1 MWKLIP
7 CSNCGKMIEKKWVR
21 TMCIRCRNVA
31 DKIRMEAIR
40 QTEEFKEIARLKYRA
55 KKEGLI

>member
-7 CSNCGKMIEKKWVR
+7 CSNCGKMIEQKWVR
-21 TMCIRCRNVA
+21 TMCIKCRNLA
-31 DKIRMEAIR
+31 DHIRQEQIR
-40 QTEEFKEIARLKYRA
+40 QTAEFKEVAKIKRQA